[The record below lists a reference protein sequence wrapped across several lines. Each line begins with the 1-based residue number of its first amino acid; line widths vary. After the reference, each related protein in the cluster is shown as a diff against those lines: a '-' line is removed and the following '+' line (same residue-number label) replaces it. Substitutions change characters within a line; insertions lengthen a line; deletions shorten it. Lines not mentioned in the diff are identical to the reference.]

1 MVPATM
7 TVVVAMVVP
16 RVLED
21 LPHRCTTM
29 VRAGG
34 LAGGTRRPGA
44 RAGEGDRQSVCE
56 GRGARRTKKALPSCL
71 HRQKNHRNVIVPK
84 KVPQAFFQGSGSGGL
99 KPR

>member
-1 MVPATM
+1 M
-7 TVVVAMVVP
+7 
-16 RVLED
+16 
-21 LPHRCTTM
+21 
-29 VRAGG
+29 
-34 LAGGTRRPGA
+34 
-44 RAGEGDRQSVCE
+44 CE